1 MIIHSLSKLKTLFGY
16 QLSFHFNLLKVKV
29 AILITIKGVLCCKSE
44 KTNTMKNLALSTS
57 FTYRQKVTQG
67 KKMQIY
73 KNSRTGLNSADNME
87 YSKSQKNFIS
97 FKVTSVESLIREENF
112 PKLLNWYLTFQ
123 YLLHIHQLN
132 RQKKHIWNFR

>member
-67 KKMQIY
+67 KKM
-73 KNSRTGLNSADNME
+73 
-87 YSKSQKNFIS
+87 
-97 FKVTSVESLIREENF
+97 
-112 PKLLNWYLTFQ
+112 
-123 YLLHIHQLN
+123 
-132 RQKKHIWNFR
+132 